1 MKDWKDLTISDDY
14 MFKLII
20 KRKRICKQ
28 MLERILHI
36 EIEDLSY
43 VGTEKVLIP
52 IYGSK
57 GVRMDVYVKDG
68 KGTVYNIEMQVRK
81 PEGDGLAK
89 RTRYYQAM
97 MDADLLAAGADY
109 DRLNPTIIIF
119 ICSFDPFDAGRY
131 IYTFENQCLEDN
143 HIQLKDGTRKI
154 FLNTKGE
161 TGEID
166 ASIKAFLRYV
176 DGAVTTDHFV
186 QEIDREIH
194 AIKSTAEEEAS
205 YMSYAISLAEERK
218 EGIKEGIKEGEV
230 RGKAKERLAIL
241 RRLVFMSGMPVD
253 EALSMIGVPADEW
266 EHYRQELKEIK

>member
-1 MKDWKDLTISDDY
+1 
-14 MFKLII
+14 
-20 KRKRICKQ
+20 
-28 MLERILHI
+28 
-36 EIEDLSY
+36 
-43 VGTEKVLIP
+43 
-52 IYGSK
+52 
-57 GVRMDVYVKDG
+57 MDVYVKDG

-205 YMSYAISLAEERK
+205 YMSYAISLAEERE
-218 EGIKEGIKEGEV
+218 EGRREGQRE
-230 RGKAKERLAIL
+230 ERLAIL
-241 RRLVFMSGMPVD
+241 RRLVFMSGMSTD
-253 EALSMIGVPADEW
+253 EALSLIGVPADEW
-266 EHYRQELKEIK
+266 AQYRQELEEIR

>member
-1 MKDWKDLTISDDY
+1 M
-14 MFKLII
+14 
-20 KRKRICKQ
+20 
-28 MLERILHI
+28 
-36 EIEDLSY
+36 
-43 VGTEKVLIP
+43 
-52 IYGSK
+52 
-57 GVRMDVYVKDG
+57 KDG

-89 RTRYYQAM
+89 RTRYYQTM

-205 YMSYAISLAEERK
+205 YMCYAISLAEERK
-218 EGIKEGIKEGEV
+218 EGRREGQRE
-230 RGKAKERLAIL
+230 ERLAIL
-241 RRLVFMSGMPVD
+241 RRLVFMSGMSTD
-253 EALSMIGVPADEW
+253 EALSLIGVPADEW
-266 EHYRQELKEIK
+266 AQYRQELEEIR

>member
-52 IYGSK
+52 VYGSK

-68 KGTVYNIEMQVRK
+68 KGTVYNIEMQVRQ

-119 ICSFDPFDAGRY
+119 
-131 IYTFENQCLEDN
+131 
-143 HIQLKDGTRKI
+143 
-154 FLNTKGE
+154 
-161 TGEID
+161 
-166 ASIKAFLRYV
+166 
-176 DGAVTTDHFV
+176 
-186 QEIDREIH
+186 
-194 AIKSTAEEEAS
+194 
-205 YMSYAISLAEERK
+205 M
-218 EGIKEGIKEGEV
+218 
-230 RGKAKERLAIL
+230 
-241 RRLVFMSGMPVD
+241 
-253 EALSMIGVPADEW
+253 ALSQQMVDFDE
-266 EHYRQELKEIK
+266 K

>member
-1 MKDWKDLTISDDY
+1 MSEYRIKPWEELTISDDY

-52 IYGSK
+52 VYGSK

-186 QEIDREIH
+186 QEIDRKNH

-218 EGIKEGIKEGEV
+218 EGRREGQRE
-230 RGKAKERLAIL
+230 ERLAIL
-241 RRLVFMSGMPVD
+241 RRLVFMSGMSTD
-253 EALSMIGVPADEW
+253 EALSLIGVPADEW
-266 EHYRQELKEIK
+266 AQYRQELEEIR